1 MCFRVSKILKCSAGL
16 YVRNRQKRHIVKQF
30 DKEITMEL
38 ISKKLFDKPQRKIKI
53 MQFGEGNFLRAFV
66 EWIIQDLNDKGAIS
80 SDVVLVQPMPFGRV
94 KELAEQDGLYTLR
107 LEGIDGGKKVK
118 NSQVIN
124 VVGDCVNPFA
134 EYEKF
139 LAYGESED
147 LEVIISNTT
156 EAGIAVDPTDTDFSV
171 CPKSYPGKLLALL
184 KRRYDKFKG
193 AKDKG
198 LAIIPCELIDNNG
211 DELYRCLTELAKIN
225 KMDRK
230 FIDWMQNCNHFTSTL
245 VDRIV
250 PGYPRNEIEEIQ
262 KETGYIDNNVVKGE
276 IFHLWVLK
284 KEAHVQ
290 KVLPADSTGLNVI
303 FADDIKPYKQ
313 RKVKILNGS
322 HTAMVPVA
330 YLCGIDTVG
339 EAVNDPVIGK
349 FVREFVFEEV
359 NPTIDLPQDQMTA
372 FANSV
377 IERYQNPFIRHELM
391 SIALNSTTKFK
402 TRLLPT
408 LLDYVKIKGEL
419 PKRLVFA
426 FAALVTFHKGKRGD
440 ENIKLA
446 DDPQYLAK
454 WKELWDGF
462 DGDYNKLAKEV
473 LGWVEAWDMDMN
485 TIHPDLCSKVA
496 TYLYA
501 MNTKGMSA
509 ALECFIGGCDGSCKR

>member
-501 MNTKGMSA
+501 MNTKGMRA
-509 ALECFIGGCDGSCKR
+509 ALECFTGGCDGSCKR

>member
-1 MCFRVSKILKCSAGL
+1 
-16 YVRNRQKRHIVKQF
+16 
-30 DKEITMEL
+30 MEL
-38 ISKKLFDKPQRKIKI
+38 ISKKIIKDVPQRKVKI
-53 MQFGEGNFLRAFV
+53 LQFGEGNFLRAFV
-66 EWIIQDLNDKGAIS
+66 EWIIQDLNDKGAI
-80 SDVVLVQPMPFGRV
+80 DANVALVQPMPMGRV
-94 KELAEQDGLYTLR
+94 KELADQDGLYTLR

-118 NSQVIN
+118 KSQVIN
-124 VVGDCVNPFA
+124 VVGDTVNPFT

-139 LAYGESED
+139 LKYGESDD
-147 LEVIISNTT
+147 LQVIISNTT

-184 KRRYDKFKG
+184 KRRYDHYKG
-193 AKDKG
+193 DKNKG

-211 DELYRCLTELAKIN
+211 DELKRCLNELAAIN
-225 KMDRK
+225 KMDEK
-230 FIDWMQNCNHFTSTL
+230 FVEWVNTACHFTSTL

-250 PGYPRNEIEEIQ
+250 PGYPRNEIEDIQ

-284 KEAHVQ
+284 KEPYIQ
-290 KVLPADSTGLNVI
+290 KVFPADSTGLNVI

-339 EAVNDPVIGK
+339 EAVNDKVIGK
-349 FVREFVFEEV
+349 YVRDFVFDEV
-359 NPTIDLPQDQMTA
+359 NPTINLPQDQMTA

-408 LLDYVKIKGEL
+408 LTDYVKIKGTL
-419 PKRLVFA
+419 PQHLLFS
-426 FAALVTFHKGKRGD
+426 FAAIVEFHKGKRGNED
-440 ENIKLA
+440 IALK
-446 DDPQYLAK
+446 DDPAYLAK
-454 WKELWDGF
+454 WKELWANF
-462 DGDYNKLAKEV
+462 DGDYKKLAHEALAWK
-473 LGWVEAWDMDMN
+473 EAWDMDMN
-485 TIHPDLCSKVA
+485 TIHPEITAQVA
-496 TYLYA
+496 KYLEA
-501 MNTKGMSA
+501 IEKKGMRKA
-509 ALECFIGGCDGSCKR
+509 VEEFVNG